1 MTEPKNLRYAILDGY
16 FNGTDYEHVKDFAE
30 YILSVLDGSLESST
44 IMKNCPFCGLK
55 MDETPDYASDETK
68 EVDVPCYNCCVTFNF
83 GSRKRAEAIAAWNR
97 RQNPELAALKADLA
111 GKRIDQAEH
120 DRTGIEP
127 EHDDALHVCHG
138 KRN

>member
-1 MTEPKNLRYAILDGY
+1 MTEPKNLRDAILDGY

-55 MDETPDYASDETK
+55 MEETPDYASDYTK
-68 EVDVPCYNCCVTFNF
+68 EVDVACHNCCVTFNF

-97 RQNPELAALKADLA
+97 RQNPELAALKAAAKEALRLLKKCDCED
-111 GKRIDQAEH
+111 GDCSAE
-120 DRTGIEP
+120 RAIE
-127 EHDDALHVCHG
+127 ALRKAVE
-138 KRN
+138 